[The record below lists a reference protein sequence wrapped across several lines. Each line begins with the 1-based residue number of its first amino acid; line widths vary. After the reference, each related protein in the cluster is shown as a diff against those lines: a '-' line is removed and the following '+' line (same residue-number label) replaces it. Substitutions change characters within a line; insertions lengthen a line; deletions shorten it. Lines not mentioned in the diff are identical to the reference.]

1 MEMEKRC
8 ILTRY
13 VEILRSN
20 EGFRNVAGGRTVVLC
35 EYLSIYILTDT
46 LCSCLYRTVGPR
58 RRLPGYRT
66 TPQVLWLVSAVNMYV
81 WYPVSE
87 SDHDLILPDAGLLQ
101 NA

>member
-1 MEMEKRC
+1 
-8 ILTRY
+8 
-13 VEILRSN
+13 
-20 EGFRNVAGGRTVVLC
+20 VLC
-35 EYLSIYILTDT
+35 EFLSIHILTDI
-46 LCSCLYRTVGPR
+46 LCSCLYRMVGPR

-101 NA
+101 YARQPMYRSQERTSRGDRMVCAYLF